1 VILFYDLSE
10 RKALEQSA
18 QEAAYL
24 GGVAESSA
32 EMIHSF
38 GNGVTAIRFYLQEL
52 QQMEQFTLRMEEM
65 LRAMA
70 DASGAEVQEGEF
82 GLQQLADAM
91 AEANE
96 RYLGATL
103 AGVSNTAEQLS
114 ALVLQSHQMVGDG
127 AGYWSSQF
135 GLEEVV
141 AALQPIVE
149 RHYGVVSVRLE
160 AGLGEVRLP
169 KKPLLQLAQGV
180 LEQLIVGGGSA
191 AVVRQVVLEIVPD
204 HKPDHFQLR
213 YRAQGVDLQQQR
225 DTLFAAGSD
234 GALHAAANFV
244 RAVGG
249 VIEMQNLPGEQQ
261 GVEGELKVVLP
272 CHSGT

>member
-1 VILFYDLSE
+1 MILFYDLSE

-32 EMIHSF
+32 ESF